1 MIKFVVFGR
10 NGYEKKRGTCPA
22 ELLHHQCE
30 IGDKL
35 VEYDWDS
42 QFSPS
47 LRLLKSGEV
56 IEQDAPISKAEKVRR
71 AWKDEKKSYR
81 STITAGYPSQ
91 YGPVDLRDGAKMI
104 MNGAVA
110 LGRGLDLHLLN
121 NEVVSLDAEALRE
134 LVEASFEWEQEQFAS
149 LQAARPSALS

>member
-22 ELLHHQCE
+22 ELLQHQCDV
-30 IGDKL
+30 GDKL

-47 LRLLKSGEV
+47 LRLMRTGEIV
-56 IEQDAPISKAEKVRR
+56 EQDAPISKAEKARR
-71 AWKDEKKSYR
+71 AWKDEKKAYH
-81 STITAGYPSQ
+81 STIRAGYPSL

-104 MNGAVA
+104 MNSAVA
-110 LGRGLDLHLLN
+110 LGRGLDLMLMN
-121 NEVVSLDAEALRE
+121 NEVVSLNSDELKE
-134 LVEASFEWEQEQFAS
+134 LVERAFEWEQEQFTA
-149 LQAARPSALS
+149 LQAARPAQ